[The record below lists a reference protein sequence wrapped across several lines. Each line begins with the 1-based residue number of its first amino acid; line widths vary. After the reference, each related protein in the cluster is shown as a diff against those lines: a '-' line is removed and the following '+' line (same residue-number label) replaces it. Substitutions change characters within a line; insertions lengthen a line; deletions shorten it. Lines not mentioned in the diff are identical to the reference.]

1 MPTRCVRC
9 GSFAGRGRE
18 MSVPADWLSYLQR
31 ERGVSDPVGTLKMPL
46 CPDCVSDVEAV
57 RDGDDPEKWGAL
69 LDEIDTD
76 QLVDER

>member
-18 MSVPADWLSYLQR
+18 MQVPAEWLSYLQR
-31 ERGVSDPVGTLKMPL
+31 ERGVSDPVGTLQMPL
-46 CPDCVSDVEAV
+46 CTDCYGDVEGI
-57 RDGDDPEKWGAL
+57 RDGDDPEEWEAL
-69 LDEIDTD
+69 LDEIDVD